1 VIGRAEQLRKAISN
15 AELVL
20 TRLLQEDNANLT
32 ELRRAIEHDI
42 GKARAELTALERYD
56 P

>member
-1 VIGRAEQLRKAISN
+1 VIGRAQQLRKAISN

-20 TRLLQEDNANLT
+20 TRLLQEDNTSLT

-42 GKARAELTALERYD
+42 AKARAELAALERSD